1 MIEMRLPGID
11 VGPTGPTH
19 PLTDIDTPTLITAAQ
34 SVARLDTATRWYL
47 GDLVCELHHRDGP
60 TALVTLAEQ
69 WHHQAT
75 LAECAAV
82 AATFTPDRRR
92 SGLSWSHHAN
102 VARTVRDT
110 AEQDQWLERAE
121 TDRLSP
127 RALRAKIVEAAA
139 PPQLPGTETTPNP
152 PQNALRTA
160 ITNGATLV
168 LWAPATR
175 TLGAVRVID
184 TTTRGDRAII
194 VLEVDAKIAEAL
206 TCS

>member
-82 AATFTPDRRR
+82 AATFTPDRRFA
-92 SGLSWSHHAN
+92 GLSWSHHAN

-110 AEQDQWLERAE
+110 ADQDQWLERAE
-121 TDRLSP
+121 TDGLSP
-127 RALRAKIVEAAA
+127 RALRAKIVGVRH
-139 PPQLPGTETTPNP
+139 PPRPPPLRVGPVNEHDVPPSAGEGVVGAQRDRPRPTCRGGLRHRPLIERLPNP
-152 PQNALRTA
+152 
-160 ITNGATLV
+160 
-168 LWAPATR
+168 W
-175 TLGAVRVID
+175 
-184 TTTRGDRAII
+184 
-194 VLEVDAKIAEAL
+194 
-206 TCS
+206 